1 MTETVSAAPE
11 GGALQGLRVVDLTS
25 VLMGPYATQLLA
37 DMGADVI
44 KIEPPAG
51 DTVRGIGPMR
61 NPGMGAIFLHV
72 NRNKRSLVLD
82 LKQAAGL
89 EAFHRLA
96 TQADVVVYNI
106 RPQAMRRL
114 GITYE
119 QLSAANPRL
128 IYAGLYGYGEAGPY
142 AGKPAYDDLIQ
153 GAAAV
158 PSLMSRASGGKP
170 RYVPLTLADR
180 TVGLMAANAVLA
192 AVVAR
197 ARTGR
202 GQQIEV
208 PMFETMAQ
216 YVLSDHMAGQTFLP
230 ALGKSGYPRL
240 LVTERRPY
248 RTKDGHLCVL
258 IYSDRQWQKFLRLI
272 DRERWFTEDPRFAS
286 IGARTKHIND
296 LYAMVAEALRTRD
309 NAEWQALLTEAD
321 IPCMPMHD
329 LDSLI
334 DDAHLQATGMIRT
347 VTHPTEG
354 AMRELG
360 VPVKLSAT
368 PARNEQRPAPRLGQH
383 SRQVLSEA
391 GYTPQQI
398 DALEAGG
405 VTRCNEGAGV

>member
-1 MTETVSAAPE
+1 MTESVSTAPA
-11 GGALQGLRVVDLTS
+11 GGALQGLRVVDLTT

-44 KIEPPAG
+44 KVEPPAG

-96 TQADVVVYNI
+96 AAADVVVYNI
-106 RPQAMRRL
+106 RPQAMQRL
-114 GITYE
+114 GIRYE
-119 QLSAANPRL
+119 QLDAANPRL

-158 PSLMSRASGGKP
+158 PSLMRRASGGEP

-180 TVGLMAANAVLA
+180 TVGLMAANAILA

-216 YVLSDHMAGQTFLP
+216 YVLSDHMAGETFLP
-230 ALGKSGYPRL
+230 ALGGAGYPRL

-248 RTKDGHLCVL
+248 QTQDGYLCVL
-258 IYSDRQWQKFLRLI
+258 IYSDRQWETFLRLI
-272 DRERWFTEDPRFAS
+272 GRERLFTDDPRFAS
-286 IGARTKHIND
+286 IGARTEHIND
-296 LYAMVAEALRTRD
+296 LYALVAEALRTRD
-309 NAEWQALLTEAD
+309 NAAWQALLREAD
-321 IPCMPMHD
+321 IPCMPLHD

-334 DDAHLQATGMIRT
+334 DDEHLHATGMIRT
-347 VTHPTEG
+347 VTHPSEG
-354 AMRELG
+354 AIRELG

-368 PARNEQRPAPRLGQH
+368 PAATEQQPAPRLGQH
-383 SRQVLSEA
+383 SRQVLAEA
-391 GYTPQQI
+391 GYTQQQI
-398 DALEAGG
+398 QALAASGA
-405 VTRCNEGAGV
+405 TRCNEDPSA